1 MKTSASVLTLCI
13 AALAGGWA
21 LAQEDEERSKLL
33 DTIEKQEMQ
42 VRAVAR
48 SLPKDLAELMA
59 IAAQSPEIRHA
70 RAAAEMAQA
79 DLHKALAELAPS
91 LRPVLQHWK
100 QYRRTIEDRAE
111 RHQSSRE
118 TADNELLLEY
128 SRFLQEAMDS
138 LREDLSNMSVG
149 RHRDRP
155 ARVYAYSGVRGFDA
169 LAQMRIPQPR
179 PAYEEGTPEDLRGSL
194 ASPVSFVF
202 NDISVMDIFDFFFE
216 QYELSIT
223 VDLVFP
229 PPQIRHVELRNVPM
243 RSALLALTD
252 QMGDACFVIRD
263 YGLFLT
269 TRERAQ
275 TLAGPTIPEDVPYL
289 APLPPGQ
296 FQGGFGGGW
305 FSGGGGGGFGGG
317 GGSLTGPGDA
327 PGKAPAAPQEPIN

>member
-1 MKTSASVLTLCI
+1 MMKTSASVLTLCI

-179 PAYEEGTPEDLRGSL
+179 PAYEEGTPENLRGPL
-194 ASPVSFVF
+194 ASPVSFTF
-202 NDISVMDIFDFFFE
+202 PDTSLIDILEFITQ
-216 QYELSIT
+216 QYEINIT
-223 VDLVFP
+223 VDLIFTP
-229 PPQIRHVELRNVPM
+229 PMIQINLRNVPL
-243 RSALLALTD
+243 RDALLALTD
-252 QMGDACFVIRD
+252 QVGDACFVIRD
-263 YGLFLT
+263 YGVFLT

-275 TLAGPTIPEDVPYL
+275 TLAGVTIPEDVPYL

-296 FQGGFGGGW
+296 FQ
-305 FSGGGGGGFGGG
+305 GGFGGG